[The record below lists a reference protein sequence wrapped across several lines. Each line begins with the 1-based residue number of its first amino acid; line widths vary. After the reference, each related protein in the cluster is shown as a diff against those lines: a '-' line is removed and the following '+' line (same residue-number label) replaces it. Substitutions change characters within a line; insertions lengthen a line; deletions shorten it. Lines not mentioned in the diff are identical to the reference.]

1 MTRTKGYRK
10 RNAGK
15 TSVVVVVLLA
25 GILLAVVALTLV
37 IALRGRG
44 AGPGPGPDPGPDP
57 GPQPTTLPAGRT
69 QTRAEMIA
77 EGVKPAT
84 PSKAVDTG
92 RIAAAYQVGKTY
104 RTLVNLSL
112 SGRGTAK
119 DWGIVQTANMYY
131 VGEVEM
137 LRHIE
142 SNDGQTMVLT
152 MEFPKAGNLSINT
165 TVEGLRLDLGAR
177 ATGLLELGG
186 RKMGLPPG
194 WTSVASQ
201 AVNELAKH
209 PKVKQIATRVAQ
221 DRAAKYFVFVDGLQG
236 KKVRVKYENGVGL
249 TAITPI
255 GCSISADGKSLI
267 ANMAMA
273 SDVYILPDLKCKE
286 GDTWIINGVDMPP
299 MFDPSLKAVPDGQ
312 IRVERLKDQRQGD
325 THMAVIAIR
334 RGTFG
339 LRRWDAGS
347 ETVGRWAPRGQ
358 MLFSFSDRIVTQADL
373 TGDFEII
380 KHSTDHILFE
390 ARMEVRP
397 QYRVLY
403 SCEILK

>member
-37 IALRGRG
+37 IVLRGCG
-44 AGPGPGPDPGPDP
+44 AGPGPD
-57 GPQPTTLPAGRT
+57 PQPTTLPAGRT
-69 QTRAEMIA
+69 QTRAELIA
-77 EGVKPAT
+77 EGAKPTT
-84 PSKAVDTG
+84 PSRPVDTG

-104 RTLVNLSL
+104 RTLINVSL
-112 SGRGTAK
+112 SGRGSAK

-131 VGEVEM
+131 VSEVEI

-142 SNDGQTMVLT
+142 SNDGQAMVLT
-152 MEFPKAGNLSINT
+152 MEFPKARNLSINT
-165 TVEGLRLDLGAR
+165 TVEGLRLDLGPR
-177 ATGLLELGG
+177 ATSLLEMGG
-186 RKMGLPPG
+186 TQVGLPLG
-194 WTSVASQ
+194 WTSVVSQ
-201 AVNELAKH
+201 KVNDLAKH
-209 PKVKQIATRVAQ
+209 PIVKEIATSAAQ
-221 DRAAKYFVFVDGLQG
+221 DRAAKYFVFVDGVQG
-236 KKVRVKYENGVGL
+236 KKVRITYKNGVGV

-255 GCSISADGKSLI
+255 GCSLSADGKMLI

-286 GDTWIINGVDMPP
+286 GDTWVVNGMDMPP

-325 THMAVIAIR
+325 THTAVIAIR
-334 RGTFG
+334 RGIFG
-339 LRRWDAGS
+339 LRRWDADS
-347 ETVGRWAPRGQ
+347 ETVGRWTPRGQ
-358 MLFSFSDRIVTQADL
+358 MLFSFSDGIITQATL
-373 TGDFEII
+373 TGDFEIT
-380 KHSTDHILFE
+380 KRSTDHILFE

-397 QYRVLY
+397 QYKVLY